1 MGPYGTLKDYEAVWD
16 TMGHTKAVSPSM
28 FQLPPGG
35 LYSSRPGLTRMPA
48 LTRPLPAPGR
58 SSRRARLLNSLL

>member
-1 MGPYGTLKDYEAVWD
+1 
-16 TMGHTKAVSPSM
+16 MGHTKAVSPSM